1 MLTRSFIPPESSQ
14 KLLAYTPMIHARIFA
29 ETEKCRNSSFQPTRA
44 GLASLPDLTS
54 TIPEPYL
61 DGNPSIDRP
70 LFVQFCANSPD
81 ILLEAARYVEP
92 FCDAVDLN
100 LGCPQGIAKRGH
112 YGSFLQED
120 WDLIYK
126 LINKLHKN
134 LAVPVTAKIRILET
148 KEKTLDYAKVIISAG
163 ASILT
168 VHGRRRDQKSHN
180 TGLADWSVIR
190 YLRDNLPKETVI
202 FANGNILQHED
213 IEKCLKQTGAD
224 GVMSAEGNLCDPTIF
239 AGAPAA
245 GNETEEYWKGQ
256 HNRGGYRMDAVFRR
270 YMDIIYQYVL
280 EQPPPRRKSLS
291 SRGVCA
297 DDSLAVPEVVEA
309 NLKRVDSTDLRN
321 SGEIILNSGGQHI
334 AKCEDN
340 SNLTKSKKAKP
351 TSPNLLAMQAH
362 LFQLLRPLLAKH
374 TNIRDALA
382 RCRGG
387 DIAAFENLL
396 SMVEEIVQEGIIDYE
411 SDPSKFDKDLVNHST
426 DGYHIL
432 SHDQTYSS
440 ATAIS
445 ACRKPWWICQPHVRP
460 SPEEALGIGSMQLS
474 KNERSGKK
482 ANNVGPA
489 ATPKQSEEKVD
500 ALAAGNRQIIELPEE
515 TMIYG

>member
-1 MLTRSFIPPESSQ
+1 MLTRSFMPPESSG

-29 ETEKCRNSSFQPTRA
+29 ETVKYRNSSFQPTRV
-44 GLASLPDLTS
+44 GLASLPDLTN
-54 TIPEPYL
+54 TTMEPYL

-81 ILLEAARYVEP
+81 MLLEAARYVEP

-100 LGCPQGIAKRGH
+100 LGCPQGIAKKGN

-148 KEKTLDYAKVIISAG
+148 KEKTLDYAKVILSAG

-168 VHGRRRDQKSHN
+168 VHGRQRDQKGHK

-190 YLRDNLPKETVI
+190 YLRDKLPKETVI

-213 IEKCLKQTGAD
+213 IEKCLEQTGAD

-245 GNETEEYWKGQ
+245 ENQTGEYWKGQ

-280 EQPPPRRKSLS
+280 EKPPPRRKSLCP
-291 SRGVCA
+291 SRDGS
-297 DDSLAVPEVVEA
+297 DDSPPASEGIGTTRKSVV
-309 NLKRVDSTDLRN
+309 STELRN
-321 SGEIILNSGGQHI
+321 SDEILVSSNDQQD
-334 AKCEDN
+334 AKCKDN
-340 SNLTKSKKAKP
+340 QNPTKSNKGRP
-351 TSPNLLAMQAH
+351 TSPNLLAIQAH
-362 LFQLLRPLLAKH
+362 LFHLLRPLLTKH
-374 TNIRDALA
+374 TKIRDALA
-382 RCRGG
+382 RCRVGN
-387 DIAAFENLL
+387 IADYENVL
-396 SMVEEIVQEGIIDYE
+396 SMVEDVVQEGIIDYE
-411 SDPSKFDKDLVNHST
+411 SDPSKFDEDFASHST
-426 DGYHIL
+426 DGYQNL
-432 SHDQTYSS
+432 SHENTDS
-440 ATAIS
+440 TAEAAD
-445 ACRKPWWICQPHVRP
+445 ACKRPWWICQPYVRP
-460 SPEEALGIGSMQLS
+460 SPKEAVEKGSLQLS
-474 KNERSGKK
+474 KKERSKNELK
-482 ANNVGPA
+482 NAESPVKSQQADQKEDTSA
-489 ATPKQSEEKVD
+489 AEERR
-500 ALAAGNRQIIELPEE
+500 LIEMPEE